1 MVGLVFV
8 QPRIFSTHSLPD
20 IFRTSDVD
28 QAKLESSSYLDMGW
42 LYGHN
47 AEQQKAIRTF
57 KNGTLKPDA
66 FSETELLSQPP
77 GNIIPNISY
86 IVN

>member
-1 MVGLVFV
+1 M
-8 QPRIFSTHSLPD
+8 QPRISSTHPLPD

-28 QAKLESSSYLDMGW
+28 QTKLESSSYLDMGW

-47 AEQQKAIRTF
+47 TEQQKAIRTF
-57 KNGTLKPDA
+57 KDGTLKPDA
-66 FSETELLSQPP
+66 FSETELLRQPP
-77 GNIIPNISY
+77 GNFIPNISD

>member
-1 MVGLVFV
+1 M
-8 QPRIFSTHSLPD
+8 QPRVFLTQSLPD
-20 IFRTSDVD
+20 IFRTSAID
-28 QAKLESSSYLDMGW
+28 QTKLESSSYLDMGW

-66 FSETELLSQPP
+66 FSEIELLSQPP
-77 GNIIPNISY
+77 GNISPNISY

>member
-1 MVGLVFV
+1 M
-8 QPRIFSTHSLPD
+8 
-20 IFRTSDVD
+20 
-28 QAKLESSSYLDMGW
+28 LESSSYLDMGW

-47 AEQQKAIRTF
+47 AQQQKAIRTF

-77 GNIIPNISY
+77 GNISPNISY